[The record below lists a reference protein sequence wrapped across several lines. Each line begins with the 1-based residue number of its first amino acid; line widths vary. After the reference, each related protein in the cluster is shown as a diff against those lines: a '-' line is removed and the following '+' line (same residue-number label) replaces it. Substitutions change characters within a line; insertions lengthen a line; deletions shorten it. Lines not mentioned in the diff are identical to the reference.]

1 MFRNEKQQC
10 EAIQLLLKSLHMER
24 FWSDKGPTKQAC
36 KYLEGSPLSS
46 GEQIFL
52 RCAFDLWNG
61 DGKVLLWQDLLGSLD
76 TTRTELL
83 FTLVI
88 AVNRGGDAVQKWI
101 DGRKSALTCAAC
113 GQDTDRLMTVKH
125 RGEDVSD
132 LCSDCAVLFSC

>member
-1 MFRNEKQQC
+1 MFRSEKQQC

-24 FWSDKGPTKQAC
+24 FWTDKGPTKQAC

-76 TTRTELL
+76 TPRTELL

-101 DGRKSALTCAAC
+101 DTRKAALVCAA
-113 GQDTDRLMTVKH
+113 
-125 RGEDVSD
+125 
-132 LCSDCAVLFSC
+132 